1 MGKLSILEELEKLG
15 ELRDK
20 GILTEEEFAA
30 QKAKLLNSADAA
42 GGAPQSP
49 QEGQA
54 EPQQQQP
61 QAPQQPQQQPQP
73 HQPSIVIQQSSMP
86 SASSSA
92 AAAAA
97 SSGDGFWGT
106 LLKIVGGIFVLSI
119 ILATCTLSGR
129 DKKTEK
135 QEAVQQQASSVVAE
149 PVETPRD
156 VPEENLEAKLGQAQA
171 DYAEAEI
178 RLNKVWK
185 EMDAG
190 VREHLKRE
198 QVAWNRDK
206 ESTCNLYAKE
216 NGQTQ
221 QERDIFRLDCWTDK
235 SDQRTSELIALE
247 KQLLPQIQKA
257 QKEQLEKS
265 SAVAI
270 AEIEKVH
277 AAWSEVPDD
286 IKQQLEG
293 DFAGWKDEVTSTCF
307 PEGKDS
313 VQDVIKSN
321 ECVTKAA
328 QKKLKEING
337 YKI

>member
-1 MGKLSILEELEKLG
+1 M
-15 ELRDK
+15 
-20 GILTEEEFAA
+20 
-30 QKAKLLNSADAA
+30 
-42 GGAPQSP
+42 
-49 QEGQA
+49 
-54 EPQQQQP
+54 
-61 QAPQQPQQQPQP
+61 
-73 HQPSIVIQQSSMP
+73 
-86 SASSSA
+86 
-92 AAAAA
+92 
-97 SSGDGFWGT
+97 
-106 LLKIVGGIFVLSI
+106 KIVGGIFVLSI

-135 QEAVQQQASSVVAE
+135 QEAVQQQASAVVAE
-149 PVETPRD
+149 PAETPKD

-257 QKEQLEKS
+257 QKEQMEKS
-265 SAVAI
+265 AAVAI

>member
-1 MGKLSILEELEKLG
+1 
-15 ELRDK
+15 
-20 GILTEEEFAA
+20 
-30 QKAKLLNSADAA
+30 
-42 GGAPQSP
+42 
-49 QEGQA
+49 
-54 EPQQQQP
+54 
-61 QAPQQPQQQPQP
+61 
-73 HQPSIVIQQSSMP
+73 
-86 SASSSA
+86 
-92 AAAAA
+92 
-97 SSGDGFWGT
+97 
-106 LLKIVGGIFVLSI
+106 
-119 ILATCTLSGR
+119 
-129 DKKTEK
+129 
-135 QEAVQQQASSVVAE
+135 
-149 PVETPRD
+149 
-156 VPEENLEAKLGQAQA
+156 
-171 DYAEAEI
+171 
-178 RLNKVWK
+178 
-185 EMDAG
+185 MDAG
-190 VREHLKRE
+190 VREQLKRE